1 MATPVLDAVAARLA
15 PHGLIARGAFHPA
28 DGDGVPDGPGGEAA
42 CTLVMV
48 GNAGPAMWDA
58 FTRSD
63 EAGDGAPDPLD
74 RWVTRVLVRVAAGFG
89 AWPLFPFGGPPWL
102 PFLTWAQ
109 RAEAVHPSPLG
120 MLIHPDY
127 GLWHAWRG
135 ALAFADRLDLPP
147 PDDRPSP
154 CATCVER
161 PCLTACP
168 VDAFSPAGYDVPAC
182 AGHIAGPASGSCVPL
197 GCAARRA
204 CPAGRGFVYA
214 PAQAEFHMRA
224 FLGAQG
230 GS

>member
-1 MATPVLDAVAARLA
+1 MATPVLEAVAARLA
-15 PHGLIARGAFHPA
+15 PHGLIARGAFHPSDA
-28 DGDGVPDGPGGEAA
+28 DGVPAGPDGGAA
-42 CTLVMV
+42 RTLVMV

-58 FTRSD
+58 FSRST

-74 RWVTRVLVRVAAGFG
+74 RWVTRVLDGVAATFG
-89 AWPLFPFGGPPWL
+89 AWPLYPFGGPPWL

-135 ALAFADRLDLPP
+135 AVAFAAPLDLPP
-147 PDDRPSP
+147 PDIRPSP
-154 CATCVER
+154 CATCAER
-161 PCLTACP
+161 PCLSACP

-182 AGHIAGPASGSCVPL
+182 AAHIAGPDSGSCVPL

-204 CPAGRGFVYA
+204 CPAGRDFIYA

-224 FLGAQG
+224 FLGARPG
-230 GS
+230 D